1 MSVHVR
7 PTISGSFVIMHAL
20 FPSISFLQ
28 DRLHSTHLNGLI
40 APIVQGFHEA
50 DHPVEEWYFR
60 GRESKVT
67 KDFSL
72 DKFVLVFSRWMQN
85 VVINTE
91 KHNMRPMQYQA
102 DAKYTNP
109 NCGKIRTPQYLIH
122 SRAVN
127 LFHYIG
133 TNVPMQPLLI

>member
-1 MSVHVR
+1 
-7 PTISGSFVIMHAL
+7 MHAL

-85 VVINTE
+85 VVIVRDENG
-91 KHNMRPMQYQA
+91 KINQLN
-102 DAKYTNP
+102 TNP
-109 NCGKIRTPQYLIH
+109 NCGKI
-122 SRAVN
+122 
-127 LFHYIG
+127 
-133 TNVPMQPLLI
+133 